1 MLNFKASIQVKRH
14 KILVLGMWKFH
25 IKVMFPYAM
34 VVKKHHCNIEIKNW
48 RKMQFML
55 VGK

>member
-34 VVKKHHCNIEIKNW
+34 VVKKHHCNIEIKN
-48 RKMQFML
+48 
-55 VGK
+55 